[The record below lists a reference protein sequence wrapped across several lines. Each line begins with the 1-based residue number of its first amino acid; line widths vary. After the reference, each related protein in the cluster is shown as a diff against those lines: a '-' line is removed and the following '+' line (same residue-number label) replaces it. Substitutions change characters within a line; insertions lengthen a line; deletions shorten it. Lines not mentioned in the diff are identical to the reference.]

1 MCIRDSATS
10 VTEKPISRGDIMPP
24 RAKYTREEIT
34 EIALGIVAES
44 GVESL
49 DARSLAEAMGTS
61 TRPIFTAFR
70 NMEELES
77 AVRESAMKVFGQFA
91 EKETPDM
98 PAFKQVGIQ
107 MITFAKE
114 KPKLFRLL
122 FMKEQD
128 HTFNFEG
135 MFSSMLGVTADK
147 CIEYIMNDYSLSKED
162 AMTLFRHV
170 WIFTYGI
177 GVLLSSNICL
187 FSENEISD
195 MLSVQFRSML
205 IMIKSSHAAK

>member
-1 MCIRDSATS
+1 
-10 VTEKPISRGDIMPP
+10 MPP

-44 GVESL
+44 GAESL
-49 DARSLAEAMGTS
+49 NARSLAEAMGTS

-77 AVRESAMKVFGQFA
+77 TVRESAMKVFGQYA

-122 FMKEQD
+122 FMKEQA
-128 HTFNFEG
+128 HTFNFEE

-162 AMTLFRHV
+162 AMTLFRHG
-170 WIFTYGI
+170 W
-177 GVLLSSNICL
+177 
-187 FSENEISD
+187 
-195 MLSVQFRSML
+195 
-205 IMIKSSHAAK
+205 

>member
-1 MCIRDSATS
+1 
-10 VTEKPISRGDIMPP
+10 MPP
-24 RAKYTREEIT
+24 RAKYTREEIA

-49 DARSLAEAMGTS
+49 NARSLAEAMGTS

-77 AVRESAMKVFGQFA
+77 TVRESAMKVFGQYA

-98 PAFKQVGIQ
+98 PAFKQ

-122 FMKEQD
+122 FMKEQA
-128 HTFNFEG
+128 HTFNFEE

>member
-1 MCIRDSATS
+1 
-10 VTEKPISRGDIMPP
+10 MPP

-44 GVESL
+44 GAESL
-49 DARSLAEAMGTS
+49 NARSLAEAMGTS

>member
-1 MCIRDSATS
+1 
-10 VTEKPISRGDIMPP
+10 MPP
-24 RAKYTREEIT
+24 KAKYTREEIT

-49 DARSLAEAMGTS
+49 NARSLAEAMGTS

-70 NMEELES
+70 NMEELEQS
-77 AVRESAMKVFGQFA
+77 VRESAMEVFGQYA

-128 HTFNFEG
+128 HTIEFEE

-147 CIEYIMNDYSLSKED
+147 CIEYIMNDYALSRED
-162 AMTLFRHV
+162 AMTLFRQV

-187 FSENEISD
+187 FTDKEVSD
-195 MLSVQFRSML
+195 MLSVQFRSTI
-205 IMIKSSHAAK
+205 IMIKSAHAGK

>member
-1 MCIRDSATS
+1 
-10 VTEKPISRGDIMPP
+10 MPP

-44 GVESL
+44 GAESL
-49 DARSLAEAMGTS
+49 NARSLAEAMGTS

-77 AVRESAMKVFGQFA
+77 AVRESAMKVFGQYA

-122 FMKEQD
+122 FMY
-128 HTFNFEG
+128 
-135 MFSSMLGVTADK
+135 FSFISTSFPALHQCEVYMTAYK
-147 CIEYIMNDYSLSKED
+147 
-162 AMTLFRHV
+162 
-170 WIFTYGI
+170 
-177 GVLLSSNICL
+177 
-187 FSENEISD
+187 
-195 MLSVQFRSML
+195 
-205 IMIKSSHAAK
+205 

>member
-1 MCIRDSATS
+1 
-10 VTEKPISRGDIMPP
+10 MPP

-44 GVESL
+44 GAESL
-49 DARSLAEAMGTS
+49 NARSLAEAMGTS

-177 GVLLSSNICL
+177 GVLLCFHPTSVCSAKTRFRIC
-187 FSENEISD
+187 
-195 MLSVQFRSML
+195 
-205 IMIKSSHAAK
+205 

>member
-1 MCIRDSATS
+1 
-10 VTEKPISRGDIMPP
+10 MPP
-24 RAKYTREEIT
+24 KARYTREEIT
-34 EIALGIVAES
+34 QIALGIVTESGAES
-44 GVESL
+44 L
-49 DARSLAEAMGTS
+49 NARSLAEAMGTS

-70 NMEELES
+70 NMEELEQS
-77 AVRESAMKVFGQFA
+77 VRESAMEVFGQYA

-107 MITFAKE
+107 MLTFAKE

-128 HTFNFEG
+128 HTFNFEE

-147 CIEYIMNDYSLSKED
+147 CIEYIMSDYALSRED
-162 AMTLFRHV
+162 AMTLFRQV

-187 FSENEISD
+187 FTDKEVSD
-195 MLSVQFRSML
+195 MLSVQFRSTI
-205 IMIKSSHAAK
+205 IMIKSAHAGK